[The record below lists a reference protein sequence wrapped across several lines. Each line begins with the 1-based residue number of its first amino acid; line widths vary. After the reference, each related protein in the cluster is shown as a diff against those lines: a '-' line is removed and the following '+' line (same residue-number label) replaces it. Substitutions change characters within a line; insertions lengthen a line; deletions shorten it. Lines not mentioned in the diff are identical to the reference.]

1 MEKKNPAV
9 AEFVRRLTGC
19 QPRLYAYIMTLVLD
33 PHEADDVL
41 QQANLVMWE
50 KLDEF
55 LVCENF
61 DALACRVAYFQVLAY
76 RRDRSRQRRR
86 LLFDDQLIETLA
98 TAVRGKTD
106 AFQGYLAA
114 LRDCMAKL
122 PDVQRELV
130 RKRYEPGGSV
140 NSIAADH
147 GDSPNNVSASL
158 YRIRKLL
165 LACIRENLAE
175 DRDR

>member
-1 MEKKNPAV
+1 V
-9 AEFVRRLTGC
+9 ADNSRTVGEFVRRLTGC
-19 QPRLYAYIMTLVLD
+19 QPRLYAYITTLVLD
-33 PHEADDVL
+33 SHEADDVL

-55 LVCENF
+55 LSCENF

-76 RRDRSRQRRR
+76 RRDRSRERRR
-86 LLFDDQLIETLA
+86 LLFDDQLIESLA
-98 TAVRGKTD
+98 TVAGGQTN
-106 AFQGYLAA
+106 ALQGYLAA

-130 RKRYEPGGSV
+130 RRRYEPGGSV
-140 NSIAADH
+140 NSIAADC
-147 GDSPNNVSASL
+147 GDSPNSVSASL

-165 LACIRENLAE
+165 LACIRENLSE

>member
-1 MEKKNPAV
+1 MADNNPAV
-9 AEFVRRLTGC
+9 GEFVRRLTRC

-61 DALACRVAYFQVLAY
+61 DGLACRVAYYQVMAH
-76 RRDRSRQRRR
+76 RRDRSRERRR
-86 LLFDDQLIETLA
+86 VLFDDQLIESLA
-98 TAVRGKTD
+98 AAARGKTD
-106 AFQGYLAA
+106 AFQGYLGA
-114 LRDCMAKL
+114 LRDCMARL
-122 PDVQRELV
+122 SDVQRELV
-130 RKRYEPGGSV
+130 RRRYEPGGSV
-140 NSIAADH
+140 NSIAADR
-147 GDSPNNVSASL
+147 GDSPNSVSASL

-175 DRDR
+175 DPGR

>member
-1 MEKKNPAV
+1 MADNNPAV
-9 AEFVRRLTGC
+9 GEFVRRLTGC

-61 DALACRVAYFQVLAY
+61 DGLACRVAYFQVMAY

-86 LLFDDQLIETLA
+86 LLFDDQLIESLA
-98 TAVRGKTD
+98 TAAGGKTD
-106 AFQGYLAA
+106 GFQGYLAA

-130 RKRYEPGGSV
+130 RRRYEPGGSV
-140 NSIAADH
+140 NSIAADR